1 MDYQA
6 MVPSYE
12 SLDTKS
18 LTFYHL
24 LSLALIQGITEFLP
38 ISSSGHLILL
48 PSFTNFPDQGLLI
61 DVSVHVGTLLAVI
74 IYFFRD
80 SLSILKGFSD
90 LATGNRH
97 SVPAQLTKFLIW
109 ATIPVIILGLIL
121 KITDIIDLL
130 RNIKVIG
137 WTMIIFGIFLYLA
150 DRFSFSKKINLN
162 YSIKEALIMGLWQSA
177 ALIPGTSRSGATI
190 TAARI
195 LGYKRK
201 SAARIAMLMSIP
213 TILASGSLEIID
225 VWHKVDFNHFNDAI
239 IVICLSFIF
248 AFLTLTIMM
257 RLLNSISFTPY
268 VIYRILLGVL
278 LLAIAYN

>member
-1 MDYQA
+1 

-137 WTMIIFGIFLYLA
+137 WTMIIFGTFLYLA
-150 DRFSFSKKINLN
+150 DRFSFSEKINLN

>member
-1 MDYQA
+1 
-6 MVPSYE
+6 MVLSYE

-150 DRFSFSKKINLN
+150 DRFSFSEKINLN

>member
-1 MDYQA
+1 
-6 MVPSYE
+6 
-12 SLDTKS
+12 LDTKS

-61 DVSVHVGTLLAVI
+61 DVSVHVGTLLAVV

-90 LATGNRH
+90 LVAGNRH
-97 SVPAQLTKFLIW
+97 SVPAQLTKFLIL

-121 KITDIIDLL
+121 KITDLIDLL

-162 YSIKEALIMGLWQSA
+162 YSIKDALIMGLWQSA

-225 VWHKVDFNHFNDAI
+225 VWHKVDFNHFNDAV

>member
-1 MDYQA
+1 
-6 MVPSYE
+6 MVLSYE

-61 DVSVHVGTLLAVI
+61 DVSVHMGTLLAVV

-90 LATGNRH
+90 LVTGNRH

-121 KITDIIDLL
+121 KITDLIDLL

-162 YSIKEALIMGLWQSA
+162 YSIKDALIMGLWQSA

-225 VWHKVDFNHFNDAI
+225 VWHKADFNHFNDAV

>member
-1 MDYQA
+1 
-6 MVPSYE
+6 MVLSYE

-162 YSIKEALIMGLWQSA
+162 YSIKDALIMGLWQSA

-225 VWHKVDFNHFNDAI
+225 VWHKADFNHFNDAV

>member
-1 MDYQA
+1 

-137 WTMIIFGIFLYLA
+137 WTMIIFGVFLYLA

>member
-1 MDYQA
+1 

-137 WTMIIFGIFLYLA
+137 WTMIIFGVFLYLA

-162 YSIKEALIMGLWQSA
+162 YSIKEALIMGLWQSV

>member
-1 MDYQA
+1 

>member
-1 MDYQA
+1 
-6 MVPSYE
+6 MVLSYE

-150 DRFSFSKKINLN
+150 DHFSFSKKINLN
-162 YSIKEALIMGLWQSA
+162 YSIRDALIMGLWQSA

-225 VWHKVDFNHFNDAI
+225 VWHKADFNHFNDAV

>member
-1 MDYQA
+1 

-97 SVPAQLTKFLIW
+97 SVPAQLTKFLIL

-121 KITDIIDLL
+121 KITDLIDLL

>member
-1 MDYQA
+1 
-6 MVPSYE
+6 MVPPYE

-90 LATGNRH
+90 LATGNIH

-162 YSIKEALIMGLWQSA
+162 YSIKEALIMGLWQSV

>member
-1 MDYQA
+1 
-6 MVPSYE
+6 
-12 SLDTKS
+12 LDTKS

-162 YSIKEALIMGLWQSA
+162 YSIKDALIMGLWQSA

>member
-1 MDYQA
+1 
-6 MVPSYE
+6 MVLSYE

-121 KITDIIDLL
+121 KITDLIDLL

-162 YSIKEALIMGLWQSA
+162 YSIKDALIMGLWQSA

-225 VWHKVDFNHFNDAI
+225 VWHKADFNHFNDAV

>member
-1 MDYQA
+1 
-6 MVPSYE
+6 MVLSYE

-61 DVSVHVGTLLAVI
+61 DVSVHMGTLLAVV

-90 LATGNRH
+90 LTTGNRH

-121 KITDIIDLL
+121 KITDLIDVL

-162 YSIKEALIMGLWQSA
+162 YSIKDALIMGLWQSA

-225 VWHKVDFNHFNDAI
+225 AWHKADFNHFNDAV

>member
-1 MDYQA
+1 
-6 MVPSYE
+6 MVLSYE

-61 DVSVHVGTLLAVI
+61 DVSVHVGTLLAVV

-80 SLSILKGFSD
+80 SLSILKGVSD
-90 LATGNRH
+90 LVTGNRH

-150 DRFSFSKKINLN
+150 DHFSFSKKINLN
-162 YSIKEALIMGLWQSA
+162 YSIKDALIMGLWQSA

-225 VWHKVDFNHFNDAI
+225 VWHKADFNHFNDAV

>member
-1 MDYQA
+1 

-150 DRFSFSKKINLN
+150 DHFSFSKKINLN

>member
-1 MDYQA
+1 MI
-6 MVPSYE
+6 PSYE
-12 SLDTKS
+12 SLDTKL

-150 DRFSFSKKINLN
+150 DRFSFSNKINLN
-162 YSIKEALIMGLWQSA
+162 YSIKDALIMGLWQSA

>member
-1 MDYQA
+1 

-48 PSFTNFPDQGLLI
+48 PSFANFPDQGLLI

-162 YSIKEALIMGLWQSA
+162 YSIKEALIMGLWQSV

>member
-1 MDYQA
+1 

-225 VWHKVDFNHFNDAI
+225 VWHKADFNHFNDAV

>member
-1 MDYQA
+1 

-162 YSIKEALIMGLWQSA
+162 YSIKDALIMGLWQSA

-190 TAARI
+190 TAARM

-225 VWHKVDFNHFNDAI
+225 VWHKADFNHFNDAV

>member
-1 MDYQA
+1 
-6 MVPSYE
+6 MVLSYE

-61 DVSVHVGTLLAVI
+61 DVSVHVGTLLAVV

-137 WTMIIFGIFLYLA
+137 WTMIIFGVFLYLA

>member
-1 MDYQA
+1 
-6 MVPSYE
+6 MVLSYD

-61 DVSVHVGTLLAVI
+61 DVSVHMGTLLAVV

-97 SVPAQLTKFLIW
+97 SVPAQLTKFLIL

-121 KITDIIDLL
+121 KITDLIDLL

-137 WTMIIFGIFLYLA
+137 WAMIIFGIFLYLA

-162 YSIKEALIMGLWQSA
+162 YSIKDALIMGLWQSA

-225 VWHKVDFNHFNDAI
+225 VWHKANFNHFNDAV

>member
-1 MDYQA
+1 

-225 VWHKVDFNHFNDAI
+225 VWHKADFNHFKDAV

>member
-1 MDYQA
+1 
-6 MVPSYE
+6 MVLSYE

-137 WTMIIFGIFLYLA
+137 WTMIIFGVFLYLA

>member
-1 MDYQA
+1 
-6 MVPSYE
+6 MVSSYE

-162 YSIKEALIMGLWQSA
+162 YSIKEALIMGLWQSV

>member
-1 MDYQA
+1 
-6 MVPSYE
+6 
-12 SLDTKS
+12 
-18 LTFYHL
+18 
-24 LSLALIQGITEFLP
+24 
-38 ISSSGHLILL
+38 
-48 PSFTNFPDQGLLI
+48 
-61 DVSVHVGTLLAVI
+61 
-74 IYFFRD
+74 
-80 SLSILKGFSD
+80 
-90 LATGNRH
+90 
-97 SVPAQLTKFLIW
+97 
-109 ATIPVIILGLIL
+109 
-121 KITDIIDLL
+121 
-130 RNIKVIG
+130 
-137 WTMIIFGIFLYLA
+137 
-150 DRFSFSKKINLN
+150 
-162 YSIKEALIMGLWQSA
+162 MGLWQSA

-225 VWHKVDFNHFNDAI
+225 VWHKADFNHFNDAV